1 MPGETTFEMVRSLI
15 CREFD
20 IDCQDISPATKLA
33 EDLDLDS
40 VDGVALVVR
49 LEEETGI
56 VLRDEE
62 LRSLKTVENVV
73 DVVRHQ
79 LGRA

>member
-1 MPGETTFEMVRSLI
+1 MSRDSAFEIVRRVL
-15 CREFD
+15 CREFEFANGEV
-20 IDCQDISPATKLA
+20 QLGAKLV

-62 LRSLKTVENVV
+62 VRELKTVENVV
-73 DVVRHQ
+73 DVVALQ
-79 LGRA
+79 LGRT

>member
-1 MPGETTFEMVRSLI
+1 MSRESAFEIVRSVL
-15 CREFD
+15 CREFEFPSTD
-20 IDCQDISPATKLA
+20 VRLSARLVD
-33 EDLDLDS
+33 DLDLDS

-62 LRSLKTVENVV
+62 VRSLETVENVV
-73 DVVRHQ
+73 DLVARQ
-79 LGRA
+79 LGRS